1 MVEQTPGRVLTGL
14 RRGVVEYCVLALIR
28 EGDAYAFDIV
38 RVLGDRGL
46 VASEG
51 TIYPLLSRLRKDGL
65 VSTFWQ
71 ESESGPPRR
80 YYRLTDAGLNS
91 LEAFINDWISFRVA
105 VDALLV
111 SSVKGESDA
120 NRPAR

>member
-1 MVEQTPGRVLTGL
+1 MVEPVDGKALSSL

-28 EGDAYAFDIV
+28 EGDAYAFDIA
-38 RVLGDRGL
+38 RVLAERNL

-65 VSTFWQ
+65 VTSFWQ

-80 YYRLTDAGLNS
+80 YYRLTSNGSRA
-91 LEAFINDWISFRVA
+91 LECFMIDWQEFKTG
-105 VDALLV
+105 VDLMLGGQRKV
-111 SSVKGESDA
+111 RRNGRD
-120 NRPAR
+120 